1 MFKLA
6 IKYLLGTHIP
16 LGGNSHV
23 VKHVT
28 PLARDNLRRVSWIA
42 GKRLV
47 RRRSYHDEETMDGK
61 LKLIFLFALFVVG
74 FLLIYLLFCCLR
86 LWRQPAFVCHYD
98 NKKTLADNPVSAM
111 HWRPAIPPS
120 QRQSR
125 CQSRKAKTNQQKTN
139 EKQYQRAYTQVTKLQ
154 IYHFVVP
161 PPLQQIPKKE
171 HVIFR
176 HIFNHVAFVM

>member
-1 MFKLA
+1 MIRQIHLTHTRRASSRSPPPRSLSSLLFLLSLFFSKTRSNQDRLPTSVFKLA

-42 GKRLV
+42 RKRLV

-61 LKLIFLFALFVVG
+61 WKLIFLFALFVVG

-120 QRQSR
+120 
-125 CQSRKAKTNQQKTN
+125 
-139 EKQYQRAYTQVTKLQ
+139 
-154 IYHFVVP
+154 
-161 PPLQQIPKKE
+161 
-171 HVIFR
+171 
-176 HIFNHVAFVM
+176 